1 MVMAAPSK
9 DLKEEFTV
17 ALKDAVSKAFP
28 GSGIGDTEIA
38 LSISLPK
45 QGNGDISSSISFR
58 LAKAEKK
65 SPKEIAEGLAQD
77 IKGNRFIARTEALNG
92 YLNAYVDEKA
102 YARHVLESV
111 QKQKG
116 AYVRSQVGKGTK
128 VIVESPSVNPNK
140 PWHIGHLRNAL
151 LGDAISNMMGACS
164 YGVEREDYIDDL
176 GMQVA
181 ESYWGY
187 ANMSTKPDKKFDTW
201 LGEQYVEV
209 NKRLKDKGVEEQ
221 VRRTLERMEEG
232 SSKEAQE
239 ARKLSEECVR
249 AQYQTAGDYSVYH
262 DVLVWESDIV
272 RAKLLDKAFSMLM
285 KNGIVKKDAGEKY
298 KDCIIIDLE
307 RIKQVAK
314 DFESPNEDVKVLIR
328 SNGTAT
334 YVAKDIA
341 FHMWKFGLIEDPFAY
356 GTFIEKQG
364 NGKPLYTTAQ
374 SGSKIS
380 FAGVKMAVNVID
392 NRQRYPQLILKSM
405 FLLMGRKDISDSIT
419 HLSYGKVDVEGG
431 TLSGREGGWMGS
443 GRSYTA
449 DSLLA
454 ETEKKVVEIVESS
467 EKISNKENASGIA
480 RAVAA
485 GAIKFEFLKIAPEKN
500 ITFSWERALKFE
512 GNTGPYCMYTYA
524 RASKIIEGQ
533 DIAAPRDMGQ
543 MTRAND
549 FELVKLLGTAPEVL
563 EKACSEHRTNVITD
577 YLIELCTAFSRFYE
591 TMPVLKG
598 GEAKGLRLSVVDSTA
613 VVLKETL
620 ALLGIAVVK
629 NM

>member
-1 MVMAAPSK
+1 M
-9 DLKEEFTV
+9 DLKEEFV
-17 ALKDAVSKAFP
+17 SILKEAISKGFP
-28 GSGIGDTEIA
+28 GSGIGDEEIL
-38 LSISLPK
+38 LSLSVPK
-45 QGNGDISSSISFR
+45 PENGDISSSISFR
-58 LAKAEKK
+58 IAKTEKK
-65 SPKEIAEGLAQD
+65 NPKEIAERLASGV
-77 IKGNRFIARTEALNG
+77 KGARFITKTAALNG
-92 YLNAYVDEKA
+92 YINSSIDEKE
-102 YARHVLESV
+102 YAAHVLGSIK
-111 QKQKG
+111 KQKG
-116 AYVRSQVGKGTK
+116 SYVRSGLGKGTK

-151 LGDAISNMMGACS
+151 LGDSISNMMEACS
-164 YGVEREDYIDDL
+164 YKVEREDYIDDL

-187 ANMSTKPDKKFDTW
+187 TNISDKPDKKFDTW

-209 NKRLKDKGVEEQ
+209 NKRLQDKAIEEQ
-221 VRRTLERMEEG
+221 VRKTLERMEEG
-232 SSKEAQE
+232 SSKEAKE
-239 ARKLSEECVR
+239 ARKLAEECVR

-272 RAKLLDKAFSMLM
+272 RAKLLDKAFSILT
-285 KNGIVKKDAGEKY
+285 KSGVVKKDTSEKY
-298 KDCIIIDLE
+298 KDCIIVDLE

-341 FHMWKFGLIEDPFAY
+341 FHMWKFGLLEDPFSY
-356 GTFIEKQG
+356 GTFMEGQG
-364 NGKPLYTTAQ
+364 NGKPLYTT
-374 SGSKIS
+374 SEFGKRMG
-380 FAGVKMAVNVID
+380 FAGVSMAVNVID
-392 NRQRYPQLILKSM
+392 NRQRYLQLILKSM
-405 FLLMGRKDISDSIT
+405 FMLMGRKDISDSIM

-443 GRSYTA
+443 GRNYTA

-454 ETEKKVVEIVESS
+454 ETEKKVIEIVENS
-467 EKISNKENASGIA
+467 EKISNKENAKAIA
-480 RAVAA
+480 RAVAI

-533 DIAAPRDMGQ
+533 EVGMLKDMDH
-543 MTRAND
+543 MSRSD
-549 FELVKLLGTAPEVL
+549 DLELVKLLGMAPEML
-563 EKACSEHRTNVITD
+563 EKACSEYRTNIVTD

-598 GEAKGLRLSVVDSTA
+598 GGAKELRLALVDSTA
-613 VVLKETL
+613 EVLKETL
-620 ALLGIAVVK
+620 MLLGIAVVK
-629 NM
+629 SM